1 MVLAALAWAD
11 PANPMIWSAPDP
23 PWHADDP
30 GPNQRSLDEVVNPR
44 VRLAGTWATIDR
56 PQDLSSCDIDMS
68 VRCSAVPSACI
79 SIRVYWVRSSSNM
92 NSTNASMDA
101 NSGATVWWERAMSS
115 LHGSP
120 LDFRT

>member
-1 MVLAALAWAD
+1 MLAALAWAD

-30 GPNQRSLDEVVNPR
+30 GPNQRSLDEVVKPLVWR
-44 VRLAGTWATIDR
+44 TGTWATIDR
-56 PQDLSSCDIDMS
+56 PHERSSLETHMSVFCSEVPSSC
-68 VRCSAVPSACI
+68 I
-79 SIRVYWVRSSSNM
+79 SSFVYWVRSSSNM
-92 NSTNASMDA
+92 NSTNASTDA

-120 LDFRT
+120 LDFQT